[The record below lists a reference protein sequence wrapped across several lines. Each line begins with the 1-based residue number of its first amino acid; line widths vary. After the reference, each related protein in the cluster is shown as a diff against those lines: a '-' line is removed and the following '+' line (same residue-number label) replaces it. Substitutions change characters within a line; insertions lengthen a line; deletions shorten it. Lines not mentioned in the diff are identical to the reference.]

1 MIKTNQILHILFLFI
16 ILIEKAKFQGSPG
29 LSTTD
34 LSTTDL
40 PTTDLSTTD
49 LPTTY
54 LPINDLDHT
63 DLTTSL
69 VTKETTKPTEDKIDI
84 EKRLCKDTQP
94 LKGIKEECFNGN
106 IISSNEVCCYM
117 TIKYETNEHYSC
129 IAVSKDKKTIKDT
142 IKALKQEYES
152 SKSIDIDCNSSL
164 IKISLISILLIFIF

>member
-34 LSTTDL
+34 L

-49 LPTTY
+49 LP
-54 LPINDLDHT
+54 PT
-63 DLTTSL
+63 DLSTTDFPDSL
-69 VTKETTKPTEDKIDI
+69 KSQETTIPTEGKIDI

-94 LKGIKEECFNGN
+94 LKGIKGECFDGN

-142 IKALKQEYES
+142 IKALKQEYEG
-152 SKSIDIDCNSSL
+152 SKSIDIDCDSSL